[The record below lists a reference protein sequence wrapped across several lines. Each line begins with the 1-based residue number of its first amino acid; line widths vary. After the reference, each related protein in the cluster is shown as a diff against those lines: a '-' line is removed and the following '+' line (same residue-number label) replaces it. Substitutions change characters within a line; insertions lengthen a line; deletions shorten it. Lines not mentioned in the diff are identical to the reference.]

1 MKRLLGTG
9 LLFVSIAFST
19 QASEP
24 EAIEEARVETV
35 AWLSLTDTGQYE
47 SSWHSASALFKA
59 AVSKEDWEKSLSAV
73 RTPIGVLET
82 REMAT
87 SKFSTTLPGA
97 PDGEY
102 VVFQFNSSFEHK
114 ATALETVTAMKD
126 ADGAWRVAGYF
137 IK

>member
-1 MKRLLGTG
+1 MKRLLSTG

-24 EAIEEARVETV
+24 EVIEEARVETV
-35 AWLSLTDTGQYE
+35 AWLGLTDTGRYE
-47 SSWHSASALFKA
+47 SSWDSASALFKA

-73 RTPIGVLET
+73 RTPIGALET

>member
-9 LLFVSIAFST
+9 LFFLCIAFSA
-19 QASEP
+19 QASES
-24 EAIEEARVETV
+24 EVIEEARAETV
-35 AWLSLTDTGQYE
+35 AWLALTDEGRYK
-47 SSWHSASALFKA
+47 SSWESASALFKA
-59 AVSKEDWEKSLSAV
+59 AVSAKDWETSLSVV
-73 RTPIGVLET
+73 RGPIGSLET

-87 SKFSTTLPGA
+87 SEFSTTLPGA

-114 ATALETVTAMKD
+114 ATAIETVTAMKD
-126 ADGAWRVAGYF
+126 ADGEWRVAGYF

>member
-1 MKRLLGTG
+1 MRHLLSTG
-9 LLFVSIAFST
+9 LFFLAIAFSA

-24 EAIEEARVETV
+24 EVIEEAKAETLE
-35 AWLSLTDTGQYE
+35 WLALTDTGQYE
-47 SSWHSASALFKA
+47 SSWDSASALFKA
-59 AVSKEDWEKSLSAV
+59 AVSKEDWKKSLSAV
-73 RTPIGVLET
+73 RTPIGSLKT
-82 REMAT
+82 REMAM

-102 VVFQFNSSFEHK
+102 VVFQFNTSFAQK

-126 ADGAWRVAGYF
+126 TDGAWRVAGYF

>member
-1 MKRLLGTG
+1 MRRLLGTG
-9 LLFVSIAFST
+9 LLFVAIAFST

-24 EAIEEARVETV
+24 EVIEEAKVETL
-35 AWLSLTDTGQYE
+35 AWLALTDSAQYG
-47 SSWHSASALFKA
+47 SSWDSASALFKA

-73 RTPIGVLET
+73 RTPVGALET

-87 SKFSTTLPGA
+87 SDFSMTLPGA

-114 ATALETVTAMKD
+114 AEALETVTAMKD
-126 ADGAWRVAGYF
+126 ADGEWRVAGYF